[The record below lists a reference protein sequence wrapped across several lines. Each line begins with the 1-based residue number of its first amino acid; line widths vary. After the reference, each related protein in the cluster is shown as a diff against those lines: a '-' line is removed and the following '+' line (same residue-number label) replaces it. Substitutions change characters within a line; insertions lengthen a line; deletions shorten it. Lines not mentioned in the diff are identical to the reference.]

1 MKSTYVVAAAL
12 LLSTSA
18 CRQGSKPEQAAW
30 DGKIPDYVAA
40 AVADKGREGQ
50 RGDDA
55 RRHPAQIIAFSSA
68 KPGDKVFELIPGTGY
83 WTRVLSKVVGPSGH
97 VYAVWPQ
104 QYARY
109 SVGNVQSLQATAK
122 TPAYSNV
129 TVQILPT
136 PELRAPEPVDVVFTS
151 MNYHDYPAE
160 FMGSLD
166 PSVLNKAVFAMLK
179 PGGTY
184 VVIDHKAAP
193 GTTIE
198 QTARLHRID
207 PALVKRQVEQA
218 GFEYAGE
225 TDVLHRTDD
234 DPKLEVFDPK
244 VRGHTDKFAL
254 RFRKPS

>member
-1 MKSTYVVAAAL
+1 MKSIHVATAAFL
-12 LLSTSA
+12 CAASA
-18 CRQGSKPEQAAW
+18 CRQAESPQQW
-30 DGKIPDYVAA
+30 DGTIPDYVSA
-40 AVADKGREGQ
+40 AVADPVREAQ
-50 RGDDA
+50 KADDS
-55 RRHPAQIIAFSSA
+55 RRYPAEIVAFSSA

-83 WTRVLSKVVGPSGH
+83 WTRVLSKVVGPTGH
-97 VYAVWPQ
+97 VYATWPQ

-109 SVGNVQSLQATAK
+109 SVGNVQSLQAMAK
-122 TPAYSNV
+122 TPHYPNV

-136 PELRAPEPVDVVFTS
+136 PELKAPEPVDVVFTS

-160 FMGSLD
+160 FMGSLN
-166 PSVLNKAVFAMLK
+166 PSVLNKAVYAMLK
-179 PGGTY
+179 PGGMY
-184 VVIDHKAAP
+184 IVIDHKGAP

-198 QTARLHRID
+198 QTAKLHRID
-207 PALVKRQVEQA
+207 PALVRKDVEAA
-218 GFEYAGE
+218 GFQFAGE